1 MRRVFISGLLLAA
14 LAAAASADNIGPQVG
29 VIEIYGNRRVST
41 QKIRAALGIKEGSPF
56 PASKGNAEEKLDQ
69 ISGIVASRL
78 QAACCV
84 QGKMVL
90 YVGIEEKDSPHFE
103 FRPEPSGEAKV
114 PDELSRAYDEFLD
127 TVNQSIRLAQT
138 SESLGNG
145 YSLMQNSGARQ
156 RQEAFIPLVAKY
168 LDNLHEV
175 IRESNDPDQRAMA
188 AYVLQY
194 GPRDARSTP
203 KILNDLQYALQ
214 DVDDTVRDN
223 AMRSLTAMY
232 VGGKTHPEQG
242 IKIQPTWFV
251 ELLNSI
257 VWSDRHN
264 ASVALVEMTEDR
276 NAETLA
282 LIKDRALHSVVEM
295 AQWHDLG
302 NALPAF
308 ILTGRL
314 AGVDEKEIQSAWVN
328 QDHALFIKSALT
340 PGKKKRR

>member
-1 MRRVFISGLLLAA
+1 M
-14 LAAAASADNIGPQVG
+14 ASASASNIGPQVG
-29 VIEIYGNRRVST
+29 VIEIYGNRRVSA
-41 QKIRAALGIKEGSPF
+41 QKIRAVLGIKEGSPL
-56 PASKGNAEEKLDQ
+56 PSSKGDVEEKLDQ

-103 FRPEPSGEAKV
+103 FRPQPTGDVTLPK
-114 PDELSRAYDEFLD
+114 ELSDAYEEFLD
-127 TVNQSIRLAQT
+127 TVNQSIRMAQT
-138 SESLGNG
+138 AETMGNG

-156 RQEAFIPLVAKY
+156 HQERFIPLAEKY
-168 LDNLHEV
+168 LDNLHQV

-188 AYVLQY
+188 AYILQY
-194 GPRDARSTP
+194 GPRGPRTTTQ
-203 KILNDLQYALQ
+203 ILNDLQYALQ

-223 AMRSLTAMY
+223 AMRALTAMY
-232 VGGKTHPEQG
+232 VGGKSHPEQG
-242 IKIQPTWFV
+242 IVMQPTWFV

-276 NAETLA
+276 NPDTLN
-282 LIKDRALHSVVEM
+282 LIRDRALHSVVEM
-295 AQWHDLG
+295 AQWHDLA

-308 ILTGRL
+308 ILTGRV
-314 AGVDEKEIQSAWVN
+314 AGIAEKEIQDAWVN
-328 QDHALFIKSALT
+328 QDHALFIKNALT
-340 PGKKKRR
+340 TKKKR